1 MTLSTDSSTE
11 YPCEIYE
18 RWKGLD
24 LKMLPIDR
32 TDIRILC
39 ELRDNA
45 RMSNSEIAKKLNVTE
60 ATVRRR
66 IKNLIEKGIILRFSI
81 HIDYRL
87 IENTV
92 KAYVH
97 VKTVTDKLDKVVQH
111 LTNHNRVVAVYRV
124 TGEYDLLVVALFVG
138 ISFQSI
144 GAAVDRVFKDRFIAR
159 VMSAGVIVAVVV
171 YFLPELMFSGEAQIK
186 PIIANPAAYGVMMLL
201 ASSVGGTRLE
211 CLAEGSVF

>member
-1 MTLSTDSSTE
+1 MTSTMTE
-11 YPCEIYE
+11 MPCELYE

-66 IKNLIEKGIILRFSI
+66 IKNLIEKGIIMRFSI

-111 LTNHNRVVAVYRV
+111 L
-124 TGEYDLLVVALFVG
+124 
-138 ISFQSI
+138 
-144 GAAVDRVFKDRFIAR
+144 
-159 VMSAGVIVAVVV
+159 
-171 YFLPELMFSGEAQIK
+171 
-186 PIIANPAAYGVMMLL
+186 
-201 ASSVGGTRLE
+201 
-211 CLAEGSVF
+211 